1 MIVSFIG
8 AVFGALQFLAL
19 MMTLDIIVGGKEAHI
34 LPVFAVMLIS
44 MLGRQACFYY
54 ATNAETETGYFM
66 AAEKRVHI
74 GDRLRYIPM
83 GFFNDNSLGN
93 ITAVVTTTLSDVEN
107 NASRC
112 LVIVIGG
119 FLNTLAFCL
128 ALFVIDV
135 RLGVIAII
143 GILVY
148 LAVTECSTAAT
159 AKTGPGRQ
167 QAQEGLV
174 KSVLEYVQGMS
185 VVKSYGLEKITIR
198 QQPGQWMTAAKKR
211 WL

>member
-1 MIVSFIG
+1 MIRILKEIIAFSGKKKKLFTKAMIVSFIG

-128 ALFVIDV
+128 ALFVSDRYYWYSGLPCSNRMLHGSNRKNRPWKTAGAGRTGKICS
-135 RLGVIAII
+135 
-143 GILVY
+143 GIC
-148 LAVTECSTAAT
+148 AGHER
-159 AKTGPGRQ
+159 G
-167 QAQEGLV
+167 
-174 KSVLEYVQGMS
+174 
-185 VVKSYGLEKITIR
+185 KILWS
-198 QQPGQWMTAAKKR
+198 GKR
-211 WL
+211 

>member
-1 MIVSFIG
+1 MIRILKEIIAFSGKRKTFTKAMIVSFIG

-83 GFFNDNSLGN
+83 GFLMTTASEISQQLLLLHFRMWKTMRPDVWSL
-93 ITAVVTTTLSDVEN
+93 
-107 NASRC
+107 
-112 LVIVIGG
+112 
-119 FLNTLAFCL
+119 
-128 ALFVIDV
+128 
-135 RLGVIAII
+135 
-143 GILVY
+143 
-148 LAVTECSTAAT
+148 
-159 AKTGPGRQ
+159 
-167 QAQEGLV
+167 
-174 KSVLEYVQGMS
+174 
-185 VVKSYGLEKITIR
+185 
-198 QQPGQWMTAAKKR
+198 
-211 WL
+211 